1 MKIVKDNEAQQYNA
15 VAHVTA
21 DAINSA
27 LKEFEKAVQLK
38 TIEVLESK
46 GFSFKGNRA
55 ARAFIESR
63 VTYAT
68 VQDTPFLNLV
78 FLDYKDFD
86 NPGELLFKFSNEV
99 KTHYNAV
106 GQALT
111 VTIG

>member
-1 MKIVKDNEAQQYNA
+1 MEIVKDNDAHQYND

-21 DAINSA
+21 EAINKA
-27 LKEFEKAVQLK
+27 LKEFEKTVQLK
-38 TIEVLESK
+38 TIEILESK

-55 ARAFIESR
+55 ARMFIESR

-68 VQDTPFLNLV
+68 VQDAPFLNLV
-78 FLDYKDFD
+78 LLDYKDFD

-99 KTHYNAV
+99 KTELV
-106 GQALT
+106 DGKLT

>member
-1 MKIVKDNEAQQYNA
+1 MEIVKDKETEQYNA
-15 VAHVTA
+15 VAQITV
-21 DAINSA
+21 DAINAA

-68 VQDTPFLNLV
+68 VQDEPFLNLV

-86 NPGELLFKFSNEV
+86 SPGEFLFKFSNEV
-99 KTHYNAV
+99 KTSLE
-106 GQALT
+106 GGKLT

>member
-1 MKIVKDNEAQQYNA
+1 MKIVKDKEAEQYNA
-15 VAHVTA
+15 VALVTA

-38 TIEVLESK
+38 TIEVLETK

-55 ARAFIESR
+55 ARTFIESR

-99 KTHYNAV
+99 KTSLE
-106 GQALT
+106 GGKLT

>member
-1 MKIVKDNEAQQYNA
+1 MKIIKDKEAEQYNA

-21 DAINSA
+21 EAINSA
-27 LKEFEKAVQLK
+27 LKEFEKAIQLK

-46 GFSFKGNRA
+46 GFNFKGNRA
-55 ARAFIESR
+55 ARTFIESR

-68 VQDTPFLNLV
+68 VQDEPFLNLV

-86 NPGELLFKFSNEV
+86 NPGEFLFKFSKEV
-99 KTHYNAV
+99 KTSLE
-106 GQALT
+106 GGKLT

>member
-1 MKIVKDNEAQQYNA
+1 MKVVKDKEAEQYNV

-21 DAINSA
+21 EVINSA
-27 LKEFEKAVQLK
+27 LKEFEKALQAK

-68 VQDTPFLNLV
+68 VQDEPFLNLV

-86 NPGELLFKFSNEV
+86 DRGEFLFKFSNEV
-99 KTHYNAV
+99 KTSLE
-106 GQALT
+106 GGKLT